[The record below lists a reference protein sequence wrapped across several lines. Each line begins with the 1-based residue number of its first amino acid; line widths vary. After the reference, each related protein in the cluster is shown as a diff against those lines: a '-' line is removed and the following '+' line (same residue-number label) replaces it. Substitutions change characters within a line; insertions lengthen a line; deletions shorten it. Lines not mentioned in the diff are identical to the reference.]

1 LIYKTVI
8 DTNIY
13 ISAIFWGGNPRKI
26 IDLARDR
33 NIFVFTSVA
42 IKDEISNTLIK
53 KFKLSKKEIE
63 LIMSDFSTFTIPV
76 KITKNVY
83 PVKDDPDDNKFIDC
97 ALESNADYIISGD
110 KHLLRLQK
118 YDNIC
123 ILNSSNFL
131 ANLLT

>member
-1 LIYKTVI
+1 MIYKTVI

-97 ALESNADYIISGD
+97 ALESNADYLISGD
-110 KHLLRLQK
+110 KHLLRL
-118 YDNIC
+118 
-123 ILNSSNFL
+123 
-131 ANLLT
+131 